1 MVSRASIGVYLITVA
16 VLVLNHLKYVR
27 KDGTTEMIME
37 TFRNVM
43 AANRSPQLIKNCG
56 GGMLGAI
63 LAFLFNWAFSIE
75 GIVIVKEKNP
85 INEILEKSNDIMKNN
100 LKDLIKY
107 SLNRNVRNRI
117 SAKNL
122 SGQDIDRKILRE
134 GEIDLNLAMALGM
147 GMPGGI
153 MG

>member
-1 MVSRASIGVYLITVA
+1 MVI
-16 VLVLNHLKYVR
+16 
-27 KDGTTEMIME
+27 D
-37 TFRNVM
+37 
-43 AANRSPQLIKNCG
+43 LIKKDKVP
-56 GGMLGAI
+56 AI
-63 LAFLFNWAFSIE
+63 IDDIE

-147 GMPGGI
+147 GMGIPGGI